1 MNELIKYFNKEYS
14 KTHGKIAY
22 PRTTLQIYQ
31 VYQIIKSFGIEDEKL
46 NKLLDEAIL
55 PKPKTT
61 EEKEAYAECIY
72 ESVNIPAS
80 RKYVDGN
87 FPKKTSIEDNKLYLL
102 KESGEKIDEG
112 TELPSTDVS
121 KEYVDTSLKSKV
133 DKVTGKGLSTV
144 DFTKSY
150 ETKLKGLE
158 NYNDTKVKEDIKT
171 INTQLGDIV
180 NKKLRINIKYPPA
193 PLIGAKGDGVT
204 DDTLAIQNI
213 LNTKPNYIYIPKG
226 EYMCSNLILKDSIK
240 IEGEGKSISILKR
253 IPSINIKDSKYDLYN
268 SSIISNHI
276 KGTENQYNNVSIKN
290 ITIDGNKD
298 NITLP
303 TNASELN
310 DSNSWH
316 NLSLKNIESLHIEN
330 CSFINSIGN
339 GTDLYSIINGYIINN
354 NFTNCGGN
362 ILGTMARNAL
372 TVRGSFYNTITNQTI
387 YNKCSYFIKNNVFD
401 TVNDEGI
408 YVNNCFVCDIND
420 NVFENIGQYIIEYIN
435 NSTTFGSIVNFK
447 NNIIDSFGENCFNL
461 DKSITKSYF
470 NIESNHITGIG
481 DYTANHNTKKE
492 LNIIADT
499 SYPSNNIVNCKNNYV
514 YINNDKVVYFAFSV
528 NDISIIGNTIICDSQ
543 TRLCRV
549 RRMVLSDNKCI
560 FSKGMDKF
568 ISSSTENGDGEFEII
583 NNNIIVSNTTTLNK
597 FININFSLN
606 SLVLTN
612 NIINCN
618 YNNIVNL
625 WRDSGAINIENM
637 CIKNN
642 DLNSVDYVVGLQ
654 PETNSTYAIN
664 KLIFI
669 NNLLYTDKQIASDV
683 IAKSQKVINNNN
695 ININS

>member
-1 MNELIKYFNKEYS
+1 M
-14 KTHGKIAY
+14 ADA
-22 PRTTLQIYQ
+22 
-31 VYQIIKSFGIEDEKL
+31 KSIEINGIEINLKDAKARTDIETIKENQINL
-46 NKLLDEAIL
+46 VEDDTSMEGISDSVHDTLTTTNKKI
-55 PKPKTT
+55 
-61 EEKEAYAECIY
+61 
-72 ESVNIPAS
+72 IPAI
-80 RKYVDGN
+80 N
-87 FPKKTSIEDNKLYLL
+87 E
-102 KESGEKIDEG
+102 
-112 TELPSTDVS
+112 VS
-121 KEYVDTSLKSKV
+121 D
-133 DKVTGKGLSTV
+133 
-144 DFTKSY
+144 
-150 ETKLKGLE
+150 KLK
-158 NYNDTKVKEDIKT
+158 
-171 INTQLGDIV
+171 DIV
-180 NKKLRINIKYPPA
+180 NEKVRINIKYPPA

-268 SSIISNHI
+268 SSIVSNHI
-276 KGTENQYNNVSIKN
+276 EGTENQYSNVSLKN
-290 ITIDGNKD
+290 LTIDGNKN

-316 NLSLKNIESLHIEN
+316 NLSLRNIENLHIEN

-339 GTDLYSIINGYIINN
+339 GIDLNSMINGYIINN

-362 ILGTMARNAL
+362 ILGTMARNSL
-372 TVRGSFYNTITNQTI
+372 TVRGSFYNTVTKQTI
-387 YNKCSYFIKNNVFD
+387 YNKCSYFIKNNVFN

-408 YVNNCFVCDIND
+408 YVVNCFTCDIND
-420 NVFENIGQYIIEYIN
+420 NVFKNIGQYIIEYIN
-435 NSTTFGSIVNFK
+435 NSKTFGSIVNFK

-492 LNIIADT
+492 LNIITDT
-499 SYPSNNIVNCKNNYV
+499 SYPSNNIINCKNNYV
-514 YINNDKVVYFAFSV
+514 YINNDKVVYFAFSM
-528 NDISIIGNTIICDSQ
+528 NDISITGNTIICDSQ

-568 ISSSTENGDGEFEII
+568 ISGSIEKGDGKFEIT
-583 NNNIIVSNTTTLNK
+583 NNNITVSNTTTFNK
-597 FININFSLN
+597 FIHISYSLS
-606 SLVLTN
+606 SLILSN
-612 NIINCN
+612 NHIKCN

-625 WRDSGAINIENM
+625 WRDSGTIDIENM

-642 DLNSVDYVVGLQ
+642 DLNSVDYIIGLQ
-654 PETNSTYAIN
+654 PETNSTYTIN

>member
-1 MNELIKYFNKEYS
+1 MADNEKYAYGYKNL
-14 KTHGKIAY
+14 KTGEI
-22 PRTTLQIYQ
+22 
-31 VYQIIKSFGIEDEKL
+31 VYYKDKDARSQ
-46 NKLLDEAIL
+46 
-55 PKPKTT
+55 
-61 EEKEAYAECIY
+61 
-72 ESVNIPAS
+72 
-80 RKYVDGN
+80 
-87 FPKKTSIEDNKLYLL
+87 L
-102 KESGEKIDEG
+102 K
-112 TELPSTDVS
+112 
-121 KEYVDTSLKSKV
+121 
-133 DKVTGKGLSTV
+133 
-144 DFTKSY
+144 
-150 ETKLKGLE
+150 
-158 NYNDTKVKEDIKT
+158 DIK
-171 INTQLGDIV
+171 NEKV
-180 NKKLRINIKYPPA
+180 RINIKYPPA

-226 EYMCSNLILKDSIK
+226 EYVCSNLVLKDSIK

-253 IPSINIKDSKYDLYN
+253 IPSINIKDSKYDIYN
-268 SSIISNHI
+268 SSIVSNHI
-276 KGTENQYNNVSIKN
+276 KGTENQYNNVSLKN
-290 ITIDGNKD
+290 LTIDGNKN

-316 NLSLKNIESLHIEN
+316 NLSLRNIENLHIEN

-339 GTDLYSIINGYIINN
+339 GLDLYSIINGYIINN

-372 TVRGSFYNTITNQTI
+372 TVRGSFYNTVTNQTL
-387 YNKCSYFIKNNVFD
+387 YNKCSYFIKNNIFD

-420 NVFENIGQYIIEYIN
+420 NVFKNIGQYVIEYIN
-435 NSTTFGSIVNFK
+435 NSKTFGSVVNFK
-447 NNIIDSFGENCFNL
+447 NNIIDSFGEHCFNL

-481 DYTANHNTKKE
+481 DYISNHTKNE
-492 LNIIADT
+492 LYLIGDT
-499 SYPSNNIVNCKNNYV
+499 SYPSNNIVNFKNNYV
-514 YINNDKVVYFAFSV
+514 YINNDKAVYLAFSM
-528 NDISIIGNTIICDSQ
+528 NDISIVGNTIICDSQ

-560 FSKGMDKF
+560 FSNSLDKF
-568 ISSSTENGDGEFEII
+568 ISGSTENGDGEFRII
-583 NNNIIVSNTTTLNK
+583 NNNITVSNTTTLNK
-597 FININFSLN
+597 FIHINYSLH
-606 SLVLTN
+606 SLILTDN
-612 NIINCN
+612 TISCN

-625 WRDSGAINIENM
+625 WSDSNIDIENM

-642 DLNSVDYVVGLQ
+642 DLNSVDYIVGLQ

-683 IAKSQKVINNNN
+683 IATSQKVINTNNT
-695 ININS
+695 NINS